1 MLAEERKSRIID
13 FVNEKKAVTA
23 TELMQAFNASEATIR
38 RDLTELDQKGL
49 LSKVHGGAVTVQSQ
63 ILMDNKVSERA
74 ELNLNEK
81 RRIAQYAA
89 SLIKDYDLVFLDA
102 GTTTGYIIDYI
113 QAKHITIVT
122 NAVFHAHKASSL
134 GITAY
139 LTGGRLKSSTEALVG
154 SDCFD
159 SIRRFHFSIGFYGTN
174 GVSSR
179 DGFSTPD
186 IEEAK
191 IKELA
196 ISRTATPYILCDH
209 TKFHITAPV
218 RFAQYN
224 DACIISTGN
233 VPESYKK
240 DPNVIIVD

>member
-1 MLAEERKSRIID
+1 MLAEERKSRIVD
-13 FVNEKKAVTA
+13 FVNERKAVTA
-23 TELMQAFNASEATIR
+23 TELMQEFNASEATIR

-49 LSKVHGGAVTVQSQ
+49 ISKVHGGAVTVQTQ

-81 RRIAQYAA
+81 QSIAKYAA
-89 SLIKDYDLVFLDA
+89 SLIQDHDLVFLDA

-113 QAKHITIVT
+113 QAKGITIVT
-122 NAVFHAHKASSL
+122 NAIIHAYKASSL
-134 GITAY
+134 GFVVY

-159 SIRRFHFSIGFYGTN
+159 FISRFNFSIGFYGTN
-174 GVSSR
+174 GVSHR

-191 IKELA
+191 IKEFA
-196 ISRTATPYILCDH
+196 ITRTAAPYILCDH

-218 RFAQYN
+218 RFAQYK

-233 VPESYKK
+233 IPDSYKK
-240 DPNVIIVD
+240 DSTVVIVE